1 MTDADYE
8 PFFASDLA
16 AEVRREYAGR
26 IDHGVPVSDATRDVL
41 AIFRDLLADPQEGPV
56 IFLALAALQLRDG
69 RVMAFIRD
77 AALDLIGT
85 GEAKRTYASSDATMN
100 RQRRELLKSLE
111 QGLEST
117 DVIDEADRTDDAAM

>member
-16 AEVRREYAGR
+16 AEVRREYTSR
-26 IDHGVPVSDATRDVL
+26 VDHGVPVADATRDTL

-56 IFLALAALQLRDG
+56 IFLALAALQVQDG

-77 AALDLIGT
+77 AALDLIAT
-85 GEAKRTYASSDATMN
+85 GEAKRAYANTDPMVS
-100 RQRRELLKSLE
+100 RQRRELLANLE
-111 QGLEST
+111 AAL
-117 DVIDEADRTDDAAM
+117 DVQQVVDS